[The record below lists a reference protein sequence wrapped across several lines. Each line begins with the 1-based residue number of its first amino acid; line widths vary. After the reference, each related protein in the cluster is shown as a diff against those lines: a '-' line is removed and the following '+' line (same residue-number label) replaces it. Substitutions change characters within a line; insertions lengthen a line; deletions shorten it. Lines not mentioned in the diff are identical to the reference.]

1 MWEKVLWI
9 LGAWT
14 LLGLI
19 AAIGFGCLMPKD
31 KNHGRP
37 KV

>member
-1 MWEKVLWI
+1 MLEKMLWI

-19 AAIGFGCLMPKD
+19 AAILFGLCNGD
-31 KNHGRP
+31 RDDA
-37 KV
+37 